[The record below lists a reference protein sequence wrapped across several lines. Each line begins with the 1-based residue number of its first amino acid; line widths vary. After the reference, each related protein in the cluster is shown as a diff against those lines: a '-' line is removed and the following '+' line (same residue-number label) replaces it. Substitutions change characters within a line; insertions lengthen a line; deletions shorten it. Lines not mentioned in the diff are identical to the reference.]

1 VTFITA
7 SGQPGVSRT
16 AEAGAMLNEPPRR
29 DRSRGP
35 SFLVGCGATPSSAAG
50 PWMNSNRVGAALVV
64 ESPLILLATSVVCM
78 LMPFIFGRRLW
89 HPLYQ
94 A

>member
-1 VTFITA
+1 
-7 SGQPGVSRT
+7 
-16 AEAGAMLNEPPRR
+16 
-29 DRSRGP
+29 
-35 SFLVGCGATPSSAAG
+35 
-50 PWMNSNRVGAALVV
+50 MNSNRVGAALVA

>member
-1 VTFITA
+1 
-7 SGQPGVSRT
+7 
-16 AEAGAMLNEPPRR
+16 
-29 DRSRGP
+29 
-35 SFLVGCGATPSSAAG
+35 
-50 PWMNSNRVGAALVV
+50 MNSNRVGAALAV

-89 HPLYQ
+89 HPMYQ